1 MRFGARH
8 CCRWMIAYSLQPSI
22 PHLTQSALHRCL
34 QRQGISRF
42 PNVEGDKPKRTQFKL
57 YPIGVFHNLFVG
69 IDRTSKFAVTQLV
82 DKANRKASWEFLE
95 HLLEAIPYH
104 IHTILTDN
112 GIQFAEQPRN
122 RNTAD
127 SWPMRF
133 DMICNANGIEHRL
146 TKPNHPWANG
156 QIERM
161 NRTMKD
167 ATLKRYHYDNHEHL
181 GTSVSGCNRDVLQ
194 QRSNPTVQGSGRN
207 FI

>member
-1 MRFGARH
+1 
-8 CCRWMIAYSLQPSI
+8 
-22 PHLTQSALHRCL
+22 
-34 QRQGISRF
+34 
-42 PNVEGDKPKRTQFKL
+42 VE
-57 YPIGVFHNLFVG
+57 
-69 IDRTSKFAVTQLV
+69 
-82 DKANRKASWEFLE
+82 KANRKASWEFLE

-194 QRSNPTVQGSGRN
+194 QRSNPTVQASGRN